1 MRANLR
7 VSALSTLGLVVLVTI
22 GASASGVSATP
33 RSTSK
38 TVKLASATQV
48 TRPAALAESSSASPV
63 ATATNR
69 ADTPEAVAGAR
80 ALSLVTY
87 PWRTMLPGWRIV
99 FLPPRK
105 GYLALTYRI
114 ERRIEVYVRSDRS
127 DEGIA
132 HDIAHELGH
141 AVDVTFNDDASR
153 AEFLR
158 LRNLDPA
165 TGWWACNSCGDLQT
179 GAGDFAET
187 FALFA
192 APRFRFYS
200 ELGEV
205 PDVAQVAA
213 IAERVLRPVGALG

>member
-7 VSALSTLGLVVLVTI
+7 VPALSALGLVLLVTI
-22 GASASGVSATP
+22 GVSASGVSATP
-33 RSTSK
+33 RSISK
-38 TVKLASATQV
+38 AVKLAPATQA
-48 TRPAALAESSSASPV
+48 TRPAVLAEGSPSATGSESAS
-63 ATATNR
+63 
-69 ADTPEAVAGAR
+69 TPEAAAGAR
-80 ALSLVTY
+80 ALTLVTY
-87 PWRTMLPGWRIV
+87 PWRKMLPGWRIV

-105 GYLALTYRI
+105 GYLALTYRL

-127 DEGIA
+127 DEAIA

-141 AVDVTFNDDASR
+141 AVDVTFNDDATR

-158 LRNLDPA
+158 LRNLTP
-165 TGWWACNSCGDLQT
+165 TTSWWACNGCGDLQT
-179 GAGDFAET
+179 GAGDFAES
-187 FALFA
+187 FALYA

-213 IAERVLRPVGALG
+213 IAERVLRPSGSLG

>member
-7 VSALSTLGLVVLVTI
+7 ISARSSLGLVVLVMI

-48 TRPAALAESSSASPV
+48 TRPAALAESSSISPV
-63 ATATNR
+63 AGR
-69 ADTPEAVAGAR
+69 PDTPEAVAGSR
-80 ALSLVTY
+80 ALALVTY

-105 GYLALTYRI
+105 GYLALTYRT

-127 DEGIA
+127 DEGLA

-153 AEFLR
+153 AQFLR
-158 LRNLDPA
+158 LRTLDPA

-187 FALFA
+187 FALYA

-200 ELGEV
+200 ELGDV
-205 PDVAQVAA
+205 PDPAQVAA
-213 IAERVLRPVGALG
+213 IAERVLRPTGALG